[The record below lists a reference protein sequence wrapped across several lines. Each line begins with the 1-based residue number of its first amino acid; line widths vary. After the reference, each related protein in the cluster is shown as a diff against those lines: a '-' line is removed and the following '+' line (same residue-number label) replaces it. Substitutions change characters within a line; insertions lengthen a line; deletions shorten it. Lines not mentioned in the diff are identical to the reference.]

1 MRFYIIA
8 SGSKGNATLL
18 EHDGRVLLIDMGIT
32 LVRLKSE
39 LEAISYKFQ
48 DIEAVLFTHEHTD
61 HASGARFFDDEII
74 YATEGTLGGSKH
86 HLLKPYEKVNI
97 IGLDITP
104 LATSHDAFAP
114 IGFLFENT
122 NEKLVYMTDTGFI
135 SEKNLEVMRDADYYI
150 IESNHNIKMLLQ
162 TNRPADLKQR
172 ILSDF
177 GHLSNED
184 SALYMSELVGE
195 RTKEIVLAH
204 ISEEANTNETALST
218 YLRILKKRFI
228 DVNKIRIYCAD
239 QWSMIQGGQAHE
251 N

>member
-32 LVRLKSE
+32 ISRLKSE
-39 LEAISYKFQ
+39 LESIGYNIQ
-48 DIEAVLFTHEHTD
+48 DIEAVLFTHEHSD
-61 HASGARFFDDEII
+61 HASGARFFDEDVI

-86 HLLKPYEKVNI
+86 HILKPYEKINI
-97 IGLDITP
+97 LGLNVTP

-114 IGFLFENT
+114 IGFLFENSI
-122 NEKLVYMTDTGFI
+122 EKLVYMTDTGFI
-135 SEKNLEVMRDADYYI
+135 SEKNLEVMRNADYYI

-162 TNRPADLKQR
+162 TNRPAELKQR

-184 SALYMSELVGE
+184 SALYMSELIGDK
-195 RTKEIVLAH
+195 TKEIALAH
-204 ISEEANTNETALST
+204 ISEEANDNETALGT
-218 YLRILKKRFI
+218 YLRILKKRFVDI
-228 DVNKIRIYCAD
+228 DKIRIYCAE
-239 QWSMIQGGQAHE
+239 QWSMIQGGQARE

>member
-32 LVRLKSE
+32 LTRLKNE
-39 LEAISYKFQ
+39 LESIGHNIE
-48 DIEAVLFTHEHTD
+48 DIEAVLFTHEHSD
-61 HASGARFFDDEII
+61 HASGARFFNEEIM
-74 YATEGTLGGSKH
+74 YATEGTLGGKKH
-86 HLLKPYEKVNI
+86 HILQPYEKIKI
-97 IGLDITP
+97 IGLDVTP

-122 NEKLVYMTDTGFI
+122 IERLVYMTDTGYI
-135 SEKNLEVMRDADYYI
+135 SEKNLEVMRNADYYI

-184 SALYMSELVGE
+184 SALYMSELIGDK
-195 RTKEIVLAH
+195 TKEVVLAH
-204 ISEEANTNETALST
+204 ISEEANNSEIALST
-218 YLRILKKRFI
+218 YLRILRKRFI
-228 DVNKIRIYCAD
+228 DVDRVYIHCAK
-239 QWSMIQGGQAHE
+239 QWMTIQGGQTHE

>member
-32 LVRLKSE
+32 LSRLKSE
-39 LEAISYKFQ
+39 LESIGYNIN
-48 DIEAVLFTHEHTD
+48 DIQAVLFTHEHSD
-61 HASGARFFDDEII
+61 HASGARFFDEDVI

-86 HLLKPYEKVNI
+86 HILKPYEKINI
-97 IGLDITP
+97 LGLNVTP

-114 IGFLFENT
+114 IGFLFENSI
-122 NEKLVYMTDTGFI
+122 EKLVYMTDTGFI
-135 SEKNLEVMRDADYYI
+135 SEKNLEVMRNADYYI

-162 TNRPADLKQR
+162 TNRPAELKQR

-184 SALYMSELVGE
+184 SALYMSELIGDK
-195 RTKEIVLAH
+195 TKEIALAH
-204 ISEEANTNETALST
+204 ISEEANDNETALGT
-218 YLRILKKRFI
+218 YLRILKKRFVDI
-228 DVNKIRIYCAD
+228 DKIRIYCAE
-239 QWSMIQGGQAHE
+239 QWSMIQGGQARE

>member
-32 LVRLKSE
+32 LARLKSE
-39 LEAISYKFQ
+39 LEAIGYKFK
-48 DIEAVLFTHEHTD
+48 DIEAVLFTHEHSD

-74 YATEGTLGGSKH
+74 YATEGTLGGNKH
-86 HLLKPYEKVNI
+86 HLLKPYEKINI
-97 IGLDITP
+97 LGLDVTP

-184 SALYMSELVGE
+184 SALYMSELIGE

-228 DVNKIRIYCAD
+228 NVNKIRIYCAE

>member
-32 LVRLKSE
+32 ISRLKSE
-39 LEAISYKFQ
+39 LESIGYNIQ
-48 DIEAVLFTHEHTD
+48 DIEAVLFTHEHSD
-61 HASGARFFDDEII
+61 HASGARFFDEDVI

-86 HLLKPYEKVNI
+86 HILKPYEKINI
-97 IGLDITP
+97 LGLNVTP

-114 IGFLFENT
+114 IGFLFENST
-122 NEKLVYMTDTGFI
+122 EKLVYMTDTGFI
-135 SEKNLEVMRDADYYI
+135 SEKNLEVMRNADYYI

-162 TNRPADLKQR
+162 TNRPVDLKQR

-184 SALYMSELVGE
+184 SALYMSELIGDK
-195 RTKEIVLAH
+195 TKEIVLAH
-204 ISEEANTNETALST
+204 ISEEANDNETALGT
-218 YLRILKKRFI
+218 YLRILKKRFVDI
-228 DVNKIRIYCAD
+228 DKIRIYCAE
-239 QWSMIQGGQAHE
+239 QWSMIQGGQARE